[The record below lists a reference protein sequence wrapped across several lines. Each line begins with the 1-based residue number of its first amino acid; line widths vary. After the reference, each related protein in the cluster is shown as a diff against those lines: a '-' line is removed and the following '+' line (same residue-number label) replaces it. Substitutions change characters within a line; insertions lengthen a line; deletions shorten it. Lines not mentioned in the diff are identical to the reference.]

1 MANVTVKWLTT
12 TDNPFDYFN
21 EFEKWNAWDMT
32 HGYNTC
38 SYLARVANI
47 TTNLGPVEAIR
58 EMNQVVEEAAD
69 LNVTGNYRLISQDCE
84 V

>member
-12 TDNPFDYFN
+12 TDNPFDYFK

-47 TTNLGPVEAIR
+47 TTNLGPIEAIQ
-58 EMNQVVEEAAD
+58 EMNQIVEEAAE
-69 LNVTGNYRLISQDCE
+69 LNATGNYRLISQDCE